1 MRFLQNNPQSGSKKS
16 ALRAFPSWKGWRI
29 VITMFIQA
37 FSYSTLNSMDKEPV
51 GHQTLAKRMFLF
63 NNFITILERG
73 TRNTLRKCIDISN
86 SRGDVSYLER
96 RNTTK
101 EPRRRQNLGGGE
113 EQKKART
120 KINIE
125 GEGEKHYFN

>member
-1 MRFLQNNPQSGSKKS
+1 
-16 ALRAFPSWKGWRI
+16 
-29 VITMFIQA
+29 
-37 FSYSTLNSMDKEPV
+37 MDKEPV
-51 GHQTLAKRMFLF
+51 GHQTPAKRMFLF

-101 EPRRRQNLGGGE
+101 EPRRRQNLGGGGGGDKKKQ
-113 EQKKART
+113 EQK
-120 KINIE
+120 
-125 GEGEKHYFN
+125 